1 MSNNDWRLRVAL
13 AFLTVYLVWG
23 STYLAIRVGV
33 RHLPPA
39 LFAGARFLAAGL
51 LLLVYARLARQTWP
65 RDWRE
70 WRTILVAAV
79 FLLVG
84 ANGLVV
90 WGEQWVPSNQAAL
103 LAASVAL
110 WLAGLGTLGRDGQTL
125 SRQRRAGL
133 ILGFAGV
140 ATLLLPGNGFSFEH
154 LGAQLAIL
162 AAGLSWAAGSIY
174 VKRSKPT
181 TPPLLSAALQSLTAG
196 ALLGGIGLADGELA
210 HWTWE
215 RESLLALTYLV
226 VFGSCFAYAAY
237 VWLLHEVSPAAL
249 GTYAYV
255 NPVVAVL
262 LGAWILG
269 ESFNTTQF
277 TGMLVV
283 LVGVVLVS
291 VPPLPRRALRPKT

>member
-1 MSNNDWRLRVAL
+1 MPNNDWRLRVAL

-51 LLLVYARLARQTWP
+51 LLLVYARLARQAWP
-65 RDWRE
+65 RDRRE

-79 FLLVG
+79 LLLVG

-125 SRQRRAGL
+125 SRRRLAGL
-133 ILGFAGV
+133 TLGFVGV
-140 ATLLLPGNGFSFEH
+140 ATLLLPGKGFSFEH

-174 VKRSKPT
+174 VKRAKPT

-196 ALLGGIGLADGELA
+196 TLLGGIGLADGELA
-210 HWTWE
+210 RWTWE

-226 VFGSCFAYAAY
+226 VFGSCFAYAAG
-237 VWLLHEVSPAAL
+237 LTSCNSH
-249 GTYAYV
+249 T
-255 NPVVAVL
+255 
-262 LGAWILG
+262 
-269 ESFNTTQF
+269 
-277 TGMLVV
+277 
-283 LVGVVLVS
+283 
-291 VPPLPRRALRPKT
+291 

>member
-1 MSNNDWRLRVAL
+1 MRDHDWRLKVVL
-13 AFLTVYLVWG
+13 AFTTVYFVWG

-33 RHLPPA
+33 TSLPPA

-51 LLLVYARLARQTWP
+51 LLALYARLARQAFP
-65 RDWRE
+65 RRSSE

-110 WLAGLGTLGRDGQTL
+110 WLAGLGTLGRHGEPL
-125 SRQRRAGL
+125 SRQRLLGL
-133 ILGFAGV
+133 ALGFTGV
-140 ATLLLPGNGFSFEH
+140 VLLLFPRDGFILEH

-174 VKRSKPT
+174 VKRARPS
-181 TPPLLSAALQSLTAG
+181 TPPLMSAAMQSLAAG
-196 ALLGGIGLADGELA
+196 VLLAGLGLGGGEA
-210 HWTWE
+210 ARWVWN
-215 RESLLALTYLV
+215 REALLALAYLV

-237 VWLLHEVSPAAL
+237 AWLLHEVSPSAL

-255 NPVVAVL
+255 NPAVAVVLGTWL
-262 LGAWILG
+262 LDETLNSAQFAGMAVIL
-269 ESFNTTQF
+269 
-277 TGMLVV
+277 L
-283 LVGVVLVS
+283 GVVLVS
-291 VPPLPRRALRPKT
+291 LPTRLPAAR